1 MSVRVVARIRPLL
14 ETELDKDIIVRPDG
28 GEAGKPHT
36 IVKIPSPKNPAEEFS
51 FAFNAVYD
59 ESTSQETLF
68 TSEGTVYKKKT
79 AQLGSALLQT
89 PSTRPRSLEP
99 PLLKP

>member
-28 GEAGKPHT
+28 AEAGGPHT
-36 IVKIPSPKNPAEEFS
+36 IVKIPNPKNQAEDFS

-59 ESTSQETLF
+59 QSTSQETLF
-68 TSEGTVYKKKT
+68 TSEGMGCKRN
-79 AQLGSALLQT
+79 GSSCPC
-89 PSTRPRSLEP
+89 PSPNV
-99 PLLKP
+99 